1 MMTKLMTVAALSA
14 CMTLGAGTAWSCS
27 MAGPNT
33 HIGPVTAVDA
43 EANTFTV
50 LDAETRQ
57 PITFVATPTLLKG
70 IVKNQQVTVTFEKD
84 GNKLTTTAVKR

>member
-1 MMTKLMTVAALSA
+1 MMTKLMTVAAFSA

-50 LDAETRQ
+50 LDAETRHIHQ
-57 PITFVATPTLLKG
+57 ARGQSRCARVWQSDKKAGFLL
-70 IVKNQQVTVTFEKD
+70 
-84 GNKLTTTAVKR
+84 R